1 MKKLLFLSLFF
12 SAAFSM
18 HAVSLTLRVN
28 MANETI
34 SPQGVFV
41 AGSFQGWNSTSS
53 PMIEETP
60 GIYAFTIDVV
70 EGTYAFKFINGSTWE
85 NFTGTCLV
93 NDGSGNFNRSV
104 TVASEAIDQGPV
116 CFNSCS
122 DCDPIINPTETNMI
136 TFIVNMSNQVVSAQG
151 VHIAGN
157 FQGWSPSSTEME
169 SIGNGLYSITLE
181 LDEWANLSY
190 KFINGNDWP
199 QQEVVPSSCGL
210 PDGFGGYNRIT
221 ETGTYDITIGP
232 ICFGECADCEVIVEP
247 TFVTMLFQVD
257 MSNET
262 VSPQGVHVAGNFQGW
277 NPNGTVMTDL
287 GGGIYELTYQV
298 EANSTVE
305 FKFINGSNWTD
316 QEIVPETCGVDDGNG
331 GFKRTFEVGDENTV
345 FGPVCFGECSTC
357 STPIQVMVLLQVDMS
372 NTTVAAEGVQV
383 VGNFNNWDLTAN
395 PMSDSG
401 NGIYQALIFVDSDQ
415 TLNYKFVNGQEWTGA
430 EYVPVECG
438 QDDGSGNL
446 NRFIEVAQE
455 TITLDPVCFSSCSSC
470 VIEPMV
476 DVTFQV
482 NMSNEIVDA
491 GGVYIGGSFNDFT
504 PSLSP
509 MTPIGSGIYTYT
521 ASVPTNAIV
530 TYKFLNGADWTG
542 VESVPFA
549 CGVDDGFG
557 GYNRSVTS
565 DETDFTIPVVCFSSC
580 ADCQIFVNEMS
591 ENTMSIFPN
600 PGENVITITGLNPNE
615 PFIEIHSITGGL
627 VMKIATSGRSNLTFD
642 ISTLAAGLYS
652 VITSDGSNRIFSVA
666 K

>member
-1 MKKLLFLSLFF
+1 MKKLLFLLLFQFTVF
-12 SAAFSM
+12 SVTAI
-18 HAVSLTLRVN
+18 SLTLRLN
-28 MANETI
+28 MSNETVAPEGI
-34 SPQGVFV
+34 FV
-41 AGSFQGWNSTSS
+41 AGSFQGWNSSS
-53 PMIEETP
+53 SQMTEESP
-60 GIYAFTIDVV
+60 GVYAFTIDVV
-70 EGTYAFKFINGSTWE
+70 EGTYGYKFINGTLWE
-85 NFTGTCLV
+85 SFSGDCLV
-93 NDGSGNFNRSV
+93 DDGSGNFNRSV
-104 TVASEAIDQGPV
+104 TVSANAVDLPAI

-122 DCDPIINPTETNMI
+122 DCDPIINPTETNLI
-136 TFIVNMSNQVVSAQG
+136 TFLVNMSNQTVSDQG

-157 FQGWSPSSTEME
+157 FQGWLPSSTVME

-181 LDEWANLSY
+181 LSEWSNLSY

-199 QQEVVPSSCGL
+199 QQEVVPSTCGL

-221 ETGTYDITIGP
+221 ETGTNDITIGP

-316 QEIVPETCGVDDGNG
+316 QESLPAECGIDDGVG
-331 GFKRTFEVGDENTV
+331 GFKRSIEVGDENLV
-345 FGPVCFGECSTC
+345 FGPVCYGSCSECT
-357 STPIQVMVLLQVDMS
+357 TPVQVMLLLQVDMS
-372 NTTVAAEGVQV
+372 NTPVAAEGLQV
-383 VGNFNNWDLTAN
+383 AGNFNNWDLTAN
-395 PMSDSG
+395 PLSDSG
-401 NGIYQALIFVDSDQ
+401 NGIYQALIFVESDQ
-415 TLNYKFVNGQEWTGA
+415 TLNYKFVNGQDWTGA
-430 EYVPVECG
+430 ELVPIECG
-438 QDDGSGNL
+438 QDDGGGNL
-446 NRFIEVAQE
+446 NRFVEVAQE
-455 TITLDPVCFSSCSSC
+455 TLTLDPVCFSSCSAC
-470 VIEPMV
+470 VLEPMV

-482 NMSNEIVDA
+482 NMSNEIVEA
-491 GGVYIGGSFNDFT
+491 GGVFIGGSFNDFT
-504 PSLSP
+504 PALSP
-509 MTPIGSGIYTYT
+509 MTSIGSGIYTYT
-521 ASVPTNAIV
+521 ASVPTNSIV
-530 TYKFLNGADWTG
+530 TYKFLNGVEWTG
-542 VESVPFA
+542 SEIVPFS

-557 GYNRSVTS
+557 GYNRSVTT
-565 DETDFTIPVVCFSSC
+565 DVTDFPIPVVCFSSC
-580 ADCQIFVNEMS
+580 EDCQIFVDEMS
-591 ENTMSIFPN
+591 ENTMHIFPN

-642 ISTLAAGLYS
+642 ISSLAAGLYS